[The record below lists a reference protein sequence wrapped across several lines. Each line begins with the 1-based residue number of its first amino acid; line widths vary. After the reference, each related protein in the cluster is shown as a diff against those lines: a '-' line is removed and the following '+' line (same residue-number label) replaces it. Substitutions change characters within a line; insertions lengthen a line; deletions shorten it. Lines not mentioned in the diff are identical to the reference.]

1 MSDGRAADPAA
12 RLSAMSYTLAPGV
25 SFCRVSDRMMF
36 LDIKADRYFCLSST
50 AEQSFAR
57 LIDGAPTTEEDEIIL
72 ASLARHGPL
81 TDGSHGGPLV
91 PCLATVATRTAPP
104 GLAIPLRPA
113 QLLLAAGSLALAPL
127 RLRLFGLAGVIR
139 ALQARKAQATIP
151 EPHDR
156 ELTATAAAFA
166 QLRYVATAHDRCL
179 TRSIALASR
188 LYAQGLSAELVLG
201 VQLRPFAAHAWVQA
215 GDRVLNDRVDVV
227 RDFTPILVV

>member
-1 MSDGRAADPAA
+1 
-12 RLSAMSYTLAPGV
+12 
-25 SFCRVSDRMMF
+25 MF
-36 LDIKADRYFCLSST
+36 LDIEADRYFCLSPA

-57 LIDGAPTTEEDEIIL
+57 LIDGAPIVAENEAVL
-72 ASLARHGPL
+72 ANLARHGPL
-81 TDGSHGGPLV
+81 TDGSHGV
-91 PCLATVATRTAPP
+91 AIAPCLATVATRTDLP
-104 GLAIPLRPA
+104 GLAIPPRPA
-113 QLLLAAGSLALAPL
+113 QLMLAAGSLALAPL

-139 ALQARKAQATIP
+139 ALQIRKARATSP

-156 ELTATAAAFA
+156 RLTTTAAAFA

-188 LYAQGLSAELVLG
+188 LFAQGLTAELILG

-215 GDRVLNDRVDVV
+215 GDRLLNDRVDVV

>member
-1 MSDGRAADPAA
+1 MPYA
-12 RLSAMSYTLAPGV
+12 LKPGV

-36 LDIKADRYFCLSST
+36 LDIKADRYFCFAPA
-50 AEQSFAR
+50 AEHSFAR
-57 LIDGAPTTEEDEIIL
+57 LIDGAPIFAEDEVIL
-72 ASLARHGPL
+72 ANLARHGPL
-81 TDGSHGGPLV
+81 AGNRHGGPLV
-91 PCLATVATRTAPP
+91 PCLATVATRTESLGP
-104 GLAIPLRPA
+104 AIPPRPA

-127 RLRLFGLAGVIR
+127 RLRLFGLAGVLR

-156 ELTATAAAFA
+156 RLTATAAAFA

-188 LYAQGLSAELVLG
+188 LFAQGLSAELMLG

-215 GDRVLNDRVDVV
+215 GDRLLNDRVDVV